1 MADSITDVL
10 GENEGQQDFSEA
22 LEAAAYKPVSFTTNR
37 FVLQDLVDA
46 AIGVVP
52 RDGSVL
58 ANFQLHVSPGC
69 LAIYA
74 TDMELSIIAD
84 SQAVKVDDDAYAVVA
99 LPARRLAHMLK
110 EAPEDKLRMDV
121 GGSEAVLT
129 VGPVK
134 WRLNLKDSSGFPELP
149 ELNALGPVWHQTP
162 RLGLVQAIKAVRH
175 AMCRD
180 ASRPPLRMIDISDK
194 KVTACDGARIQQVK
208 IDNFPLSIKIPADA
222 VDHVLRLLQSS
233 EAEMV
238 AVAEIERPEGG
249 GQVVF
254 RAGST
259 TLVVS
264 KPTARFPDMEK
275 LLLAPAMQNN
285 LELVVDR
292 LELADA
298 VRRVRIN
305 ADLTT
310 SAIGLKLTK
319 DALTVVSRDTFRN
332 AAEETLEATWDGPD
346 RMVVVNHVFL
356 LDMLNGYDGR
366 KCVFRLGKDTK
377 HRKSAVLLHDAEAGM
392 TGVINQMI
400 GKLIGYQEAK

>member
-1 MADSITDVL
+1 MADSISDVL
-10 GENEGQQDFSEA
+10 GEEGQGSFSEA
-22 LEAAAYKPVSFTTNR
+22 LEAAAYKPVSFTTKR
-37 FVLQDLVDA
+37 FVMQDLVDA

-58 ANFQLHVSPGC
+58 ANFQLYVSPRC
-69 LAIYA
+69 LAMYA

-84 SQAVKVDDDAYAVVA
+84 TQAVKVEDDVHAVVA
-99 LPARRLAHMLK
+99 LPARRLAHILK
-110 EAPEDKLRMDV
+110 EAPEDNLRMDV
-121 GGSEAVLT
+121 SGSEVVIT
-129 VGPVK
+129 VGSVK

-149 ELNALGPVWHQTP
+149 ELGDVGFHETS
-162 RLGLVQAIKAVRH
+162 RLGLILAIKAVRH

-194 KVTACDGARIQQVK
+194 KVTACDGARIQQVR
-208 IDNFPLSIKIPADA
+208 IDNFPLNIKIPADA

-233 EAEMV
+233 ESENVEIAEL
-238 AVAEIERPEGG
+238 ERPEGG
-249 GQVVF
+249 GQVAF

-259 TLVVS
+259 VLIIS

-275 LLLAPAMQNN
+275 LLLAPAMENN
-285 LELVVDR
+285 MELTVDR

-310 SAIGLKLTK
+310 SAIGLRLSKN
-319 DALTVVSRDTFRN
+319 ALTVVSRDTYRN
-332 AAEETLEATWDGPD
+332 AAEETLEAEWGGPD

-366 KCVFRLGKDTK
+366 KCAFKLGKDTK
-377 HRKSAVLLHDAEAGM
+377 HRKSSVLLHDAEAGM
-392 TGVINQMI
+392 TGVVQQMI